1 MFDSLDL
8 SKKMD
13 DKAYEKEIAPL
24 QLELGVLTRALWEH
38 RVPIIIVVEGWNAS
52 GITDL
57 ISRLIQF
64 LDPRGFSL
72 YSIGSPN
79 DEERARPLLWRFF
92 TRTPR
97 KGRIAIFARSWYS
110 RSLAEQVA
118 GIDWKSGMRS
128 SIATIK
134 KFERQLAD
142 DGTII
147 LKFFLHISK
156 EEQKRRLDERERDA
170 LTSWMITQGDWDFHH
185 HYDSYIP
192 LIEQFIQETD
202 KAYAPWTIVE
212 ATDSNYTAHRVYST
226 VIKRLRKNL
235 ASIESKGKN
244 NPWRN
249 GTNHGKQDVLK
260 TAKTEVKRSSKP
272 PVTYAKPEYEEH
284 LITCQQKIREVQYL
298 LFKRKI
304 PLMIVY
310 EGWDAAGKGGNIMR
324 LVASMNPRGYN
335 VVPVSRP
342 DQTELDHHYLWRFY
356 QRFPR
361 GGHITLFDRSWY
373 GRVLVE
379 RVEGYCS
386 EDEWKRAYREINE
399 MEQEYVGSGGGLV
412 KFWLEISR
420 DEQLSRFLARQ
431 DDPLKE
437 WKITDEDWRNREKW
451 NLYEEAVEEM
461 LARTSTRIAPWTVVE
476 SDDKYY
482 ARIKTLRTVIH
493 YGEDLLR

>member
-8 SKKMD
+8 SKKID
-13 DKAYEKEIAPL
+13 DKAFEKEISPL
-24 QLELGVLTRALWEH
+24 QVELGVLTRALWEH

-52 GITDL
+52 GITDVISGL
-57 ISRLIQF
+57 IRF

-72 YSIGSPN
+72 HSIGSPR

-92 TRTPR
+92 VRTPR

-110 RSLAEQVA
+110 RSLAEQVT

-128 SIATIK
+128 SIATISR
-134 KFERQLAD
+134 FERQLSD
-142 DGTII
+142 DGAII

-156 EEQKRRLDERERDA
+156 EEQKQRLDERERDA

-192 LIEQFIQETD
+192 IIEQFIQETD
-202 KAYAPWTIVE
+202 TAYAPWTIVE
-212 ATDSNYTAHRVYST
+212 ATDRNYTLHRVYST
-226 VIKRLRKNL
+226 LNKRLRKHL
-235 ASIESKGKN
+235 GRIEGNGK
-244 NPWRN
+244 RN
-249 GTNHGKQDVLK
+249 GRQREKNHGKHESPKPVH
-260 TAKTEVKRSSKP
+260 TSVKRSSGAP
-272 PVTYAKPEYEEH
+272 IRYSKPEYEEH
-284 LITCQQKIREVQYL
+284 LLACQEKIREVQYL

-335 VVPVSRP
+335 VVPISRP

-361 GGHITLFDRSWY
+361 SGHITLFDRSWY

-386 EDEWKRAYREINE
+386 EPEWRRAYREINE
-399 MEQEYVGSGGGLV
+399 MEQEFVGSGGGLV

-420 DEQLSRFLARQ
+420 DEQLDRFLARQ
-431 DDPLKE
+431 DDPRKE

-461 LARTSTRIAPWTVVE
+461 LARTSTSAAPWTVVE

-482 ARIKTLRTVIH
+482 ARIKTLRTIIQ
-493 YGEDLLR
+493 YGEELLR